1 MKRPSFSVPLLLA
14 TTFVAIMLWDASG
27 FDMTMALPLGGPHGF
42 PLRNAWLLTTVLH
55 AGGLAASWAVAGWL
69 CIGVRWPS
77 GPLRRLDVGQR
88 VQLVLTPMLV
98 VSAVSLFKMFS
109 ATSCPWHLGAFG
121 GSAEWVSHWALSS
134 GGDGGPGH
142 CFPAGHAAAGFAFIG
157 GYFVFRARDPSL
169 ARAWLAASLL
179 AGFVLGG
186 AQQLRG
192 AHFMSH
198 TLWTAWICA
207 CGAWLVD
214 VIAAFLRDPARSP
227 DAVGLRLETPTLIE

>member
-14 TTFVAIMLWDASG
+14 TTFAAIMLWDASG
-27 FDMTMALPLGGPHGF
+27 LDMAMALPLGGAHGF
-42 PLRNAWLLTTVLH
+42 PLRNAWPLTTLLH
-55 AGGLAASWAVAGWL
+55 AAGLVASWAVAGWL
-69 CIGVRWPS
+69 CIGIRWPS
-77 GPLRRLDVGQR
+77 GPLRRLDLRQR

-98 VSAVSLFKMFS
+98 VSAVSAFKLFS
-109 ATSCPWHLGAFG
+109 TTSCPWHLSAFG
-121 GSAEWVSHWALSS
+121 GTTEWVSHWALS

-157 GYFVFRARDPSL
+157 GYFVFRERDPSL
-169 ARAWLAASLL
+169 ARFWLCASLL

-198 TLWTAWICA
+198 TLWTAWL
-207 CGAWLVD
+207 CGAIAWALDLAVD
-214 VIAAFLRDPARSP
+214 SLRERVPWTRERVA
-227 DAVGLRLETPTLIE
+227 G

>member
-14 TTFVAIMLWDASG
+14 TTFVAIMVWDASG
-27 FDMTMALPLGGPHGF
+27 LDLALALPLGGPNGF

-55 AGGLAASWAVAGWL
+55 AGGLAASWAVAAWL
-69 CIGVRWPS
+69 LVGIRWPS
-77 GPLRRLDVGQR
+77 GPLRRLDGGQR
-88 VQLVLTPMLV
+88 VQLVLTTMLV
-98 VSAVSLFKMFS
+98 VSAVSVFKLFS
-109 ATSCPWHLGAFG
+109 TTSCPWHLGMFG
-121 GSAEWVSHWALSS
+121 GTADWVSHWAPASA
-134 GGDGGPGH
+134 GDGGPGH

-157 GYFVFRARDPSL
+157 GWFAFRERDPAL
-169 ARAWLAASLL
+169 ARAWLCASLV

-214 VIAAFLRDPARSP
+214 AVAALLRAPARLP
-227 DAVGLRLETPTLIE
+227 DAVGLRLESPSLIE